1 MPEVNAQTRPTYTRR
16 DLIARWWSRP
26 KAVAVAVAGATSMAA
41 TALAQASG
49 FGTREA
55 AHLLRR
61 AGFGGTPQEIED
73 LAAKG
78 RQGAVD
84 YLVDFEQVSNA
95 AMEDALSALVQDVP
109 RGERAE
115 PGKIDL
121 NTLRGLQ
128 TWWTYRMAHTA
139 RPLEEKMTLFWHDHF
154 ATAISKVNREDYML
168 GQNRLFREMALA
180 NFRDLLVEVSKD
192 PAMIIWLDNNTNI
205 KDAPNENYGRE
216 LMELFT
222 MGINHLVSGE
232 PNYTETDIKEVA
244 RAFTGWTVRRQGF
257 FFNRAQ
263 HDEGAKTV
271 FGQSGNFGGEDIVD
285 LIVERDATAYFMAKK
300 LWEFFA
306 YENPSMD
313 VLDELAEVTFDSGYD
328 VKVLVRHLFN
338 MDAFYGE
345 QALFGQIKSPAEYV
359 ASSLRQ
365 LGMQFNDARGYGF
378 SVVLMGQMDQ
388 QLFNPPTVAGWEGGT
403 SWINTATLLVRY
415 NAANT
420 LSSINEP
427 RIGAGFDANA
437 LLEGTDEDP
446 ERIVDKLLDQ
456 LGPLEVSDQTRM
468 LLIDYL
474 TDGDLANFALDAR
487 TVESKVRGLAHLV
500 LSLPEFQLN

>member
-1 MPEVNAQTRPTYTRR
+1 
-16 DLIARWWSRP
+16 
-26 KAVAVAVAGATSMAA
+26 
-41 TALAQASG
+41 
-49 FGTREA
+49 
-55 AHLLRR
+55 
-61 AGFGGTPQEIED
+61 
-73 LAAKG
+73 
-78 RQGAVD
+78 
-84 YLVDFEQVSNA
+84 
-95 AMEDALSALVQDVP
+95 
-109 RGERAE
+109 
-115 PGKIDL
+115 
-121 NTLRGLQ
+121 
-128 TWWTYRMAHTA
+128 
-139 RPLEEKMTLFWHDHF
+139 
-154 ATAISKVNREDYML
+154 
-168 GQNRLFREMALA
+168 
-180 NFRDLLVEVSKD
+180 
-192 PAMIIWLDNNTNI
+192 
-205 KDAPNENYGRE
+205 
-216 LMELFT
+216 T

-244 RAFTGWTVRRQGF
+244 RAFTGWTIRRQGV

-263 HDEGAKTV
+263 HDEGVKTV

>member
-1 MPEVNAQTRPTYTRR
+1 MPQLLTQKSTTYTRR
-16 DLIARWWSRP
+16 DLITRWWSRP
-26 KAVAVAVAGATSMAA
+26 KAAAAAVAGTTSVAA
-41 TALAQASG
+41 TALAQAGG

-61 AGFGGTPQEIED
+61 AGFGGTPQEIQD
-73 LAAKG
+73 LVVRG

-84 YLVDFEQVSNA
+84 YLVDFEKVPNN
-95 AMEDALSALVQDVP
+95 AMEGALGALVQDVP
-109 RGERAE
+109 RDQRAE
-115 PGKIDL
+115 PGRIDL
-121 NTLRGLQ
+121 NTLRGIQ
-128 TWWTYRMAHTA
+128 TWWMYRMAHTA

-154 ATAISKVNREDYML
+154 ATAISKVTREDYML
-168 GQNRLFREMALA
+168 AQNRLFRERALGS
-180 NFRDLLVEVSKD
+180 FRDLLVNVSKD

-216 LMELFT
+216 LMELFS

-263 HDEGAKTV
+263 HDDGVKTV
-271 FGQSGNFGGEDIVD
+271 FGQSGNFGGEDVVD

-300 LWEFFA
+300 FWEFFA
-306 YENPSMD
+306 YENPPMD
-313 VLDELAEVTFDSGYD
+313 VLDELAEVYFDSGYD
-328 VKVLVRHLFN
+328 VKSLMRHLFN
-338 MDAFYGE
+338 MDAFYGD
-345 QALFGQIKSPAEYV
+345 QALLGQIKSPAEYV
-359 ASSLRQ
+359 ASALRQ
-365 LGMQFNDARGYGF
+365 LGVQFSDARGYGF

-427 RIGAGFDANA
+427 RIGAGFDVSP
-437 LLEGTDEDP
+437 LLEGTDGDP

-474 TDGDLANFALDAR
+474 TDGDLAGFALDAR
-487 TVESKVRGLAHLV
+487 AVESKVRGLAHLA